1 MKILNLFLQLI
12 ELQKRKI
19 MLRSA
24 IALADQK
31 HKADNKQYFVIAST
45 DGTLQVLNT
54 SEIKAL
60 RKPYKR
66 TRRKVGGKYVVD
78 KHRILPKSF
87 THLDLMRECYYCTPP
102 SLNAPDFQKLTPK
115 EIDIKRKQWIE
126 EQRNVKY

>member
-1 MKILNLFLQLI
+1 MKILNLFKQLI

-45 DGTLQVLNT
+45 DGKLQVLNT
-54 SEIKAL
+54 AEIKAL

-66 TRRKVGGKYVVD
+66 TRRKVGGKYVVE
-78 KHRILPKSF
+78 KHRILPKGFS
-87 THLDLMRECYYCTPP
+87 HLDLMRECYYCTPP
-102 SLNAPDFQKLTPK
+102 SLNAPDYQKLTPK
-115 EIDIKRKQWIE
+115 ETKIKRQQWINN
-126 EQRNVKY
+126 QRGVKY